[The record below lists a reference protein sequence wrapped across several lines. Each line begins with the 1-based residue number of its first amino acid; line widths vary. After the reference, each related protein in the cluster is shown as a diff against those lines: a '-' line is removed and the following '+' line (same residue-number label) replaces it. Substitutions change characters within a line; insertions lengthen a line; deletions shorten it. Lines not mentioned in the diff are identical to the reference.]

1 MSNIFLR
8 HTLIKYFYVTQDMFE
23 DTIGI
28 IRNSNLEK
36 TDNTMAKKENKVQRT
51 NKCQQNITKKTKD

>member
-1 MSNIFLR
+1 MSKIFLR

-51 NKCQQNITKKTKD
+51 NKCQQNTTKKTKD

>member
-1 MSNIFLR
+1 
-8 HTLIKYFYVTQDMFE
+8 MFE
-23 DTIGI
+23 DAIGI

-51 NKCQQNITKKTKD
+51 NKCQQNTTKKTKD